1 MSNEPVKSPFVAGAR
16 VAVRYG
22 YNSEWREDFVDK
34 VYKTGR
40 FTLRGSKKQW
50 RPYRDG
56 TAGMA
61 GDRRWSSAEARI
73 WNAEIES
80 EIRAATDLSNRRR
93 RLYAIQDRIR
103 IARAEWFTNAQLDA
117 IEAALPE
124 KKS

>member
-1 MSNEPVKSPFVAGAR
+1 MSNEPVKSPFVPGAR

-22 YNSEWREDFVDK
+22 LNSEWREDFVDK
-34 VYKTGR
+34 VYKAGR

-50 RPYRDG
+50 RPHRDG
-56 TAGMA
+56 SASMA
-61 GDRRWSSAEARI
+61 GGGWGYIEARI

-80 EIRAATDLSNRRR
+80 EIREAMDLSNRRR
-93 RLYAIQDRIR
+93 RLYDIQDRIR
-103 IARAEWFTNAQLDA
+103 SARAEWFTDAQIDA